1 MAGPAPDRV
10 GVVNELTVGDVVAAF
25 DALYPP
31 EWAEE
36 WDAVGLVCGD
46 PAEPVRRVH
55 LAVDPIRATVDE
67 TLDTG
72 AQLLI
77 THHPLLLRGV
87 HGVPAT
93 DHKGRLVHRL
103 IRGGAA
109 LLVAH
114 TNADVA
120 NPGVSDALADR
131 VGLADTVPLRTAD
144 PEPLDKI
151 VTFVPHAAA
160 GRVVDALAGAGAG
173 AIGDYTRCA
182 WTTTGT
188 GTFRP
193 EDGATPAIGSVGR
206 IEEVGETRVEL
217 VLPRARRAAVVAALR
232 SAHPYEE
239 PAFDVFEL
247 AALPGDRGIGR
258 VGVLAETMTLAE
270 FTAHVARVLPGSAA
284 GVRAAGDPDRPIR
297 TVAVQGGAGDGQL
310 GDAVRVGADAFLAA
324 DLRHHPASE
333 HTERGGPAL
342 VDASHWSTERPWLDD
357 AARLLGAALRA
368 RHGDLGATVDLS
380 VSDLITDPWTLHAG
394 QPLHLDPDKE
404 ASTTP

>member
-1 MAGPAPDRV
+1 
-10 GVVNELTVGDVVAAF
+10 
-25 DALYPP
+25 
-31 EWAEE
+31 
-36 WDAVGLVCGD
+36 
-46 PAEPVRRVH
+46 
-55 LAVDPIRATVDE
+55 
-67 TLDTG
+67 
-72 AQLLI
+72 
-77 THHPLLLRGV
+77 
-87 HGVPAT
+87 
-93 DHKGRLVHRL
+93 
-103 IRGGAA
+103 
-109 LLVAH
+109 
-114 TNADVA
+114 
-120 NPGVSDALADR
+120 
-131 VGLADTVPLRTAD
+131 VPLRTAD
-144 PEPLDKI
+144 PEPLDKV
-151 VTFVPHAAA
+151 VTFVPHADAD
-160 GRVVDALAGAGAG
+160 RVVDALAAAGAG

-193 EDGATPAIGSVGR
+193 EDGATPAIGSVDR
-206 IEEVGETRVEL
+206 IEVVGETRVEL
-217 VLPRARRAAVVAALR
+217 VLPRHRRAAVVAALR

-247 AALPGDRGIGR
+247 APLPGNRGIGR
-258 VGVLAETMTLAE
+258 VGVLAEPMTLAA
-270 FTAHVARVLPGSAA
+270 FTAHVARVLPASAA

-310 GDAVRVGADAFLAA
+310 GDAVRAGVDVFLAA

-357 AARLLGAALRA
+357 AARRLGAALRV
-368 RHGDLGATVDLS
+368 RHGELGATVDLS

>member
-1 MAGPAPDRV
+1 
-10 GVVNELTVGDVVAAF
+10 VNTLTVGDVVAAF
-25 DALYPP
+25 DSLYPP

-46 PAEPVRRVH
+46 PAEPVHRVRF
-55 LAVDPIRATVDE
+55 AVDPVAATVDE
-67 TLDTG
+67 ALDTG
-72 AQLLI
+72 TDLLI

-93 DHKGRLVHRL
+93 TAKGRLVHRL
-103 IRGGAA
+103 VRGGAA

-131 VGLADTVPLRTAD
+131 VGLRDTAPLRPAPD
-144 PEPLDKI
+144 PEPLDKV
-151 VTFVPHAAA
+151 VTFVPHVAVE
-160 GRVVDALAGAGAG
+160 RVVDALAAAGAG
-173 AIGDYTRCA
+173 ELGDYTRCA

-193 EDGATPAIGSVGR
+193 GDGASPAIGRVGQ
-206 IEEVGETRVEL
+206 IETVGETRVEL
-217 VLPRARRAAVVAALR
+217 VLRRHRRRAVVAALR
-232 SAHPYEE
+232 AAHPYEE

-258 VGVLAETMTLAE
+258 VGVLAEPTTLAA
-270 FTAHVARVLPGSAA
+270 FTAHVARVLPASAA
-284 GVRAAGDPDRPIR
+284 GVRAAGEPDRLIR

-310 GDAVRVGADAFLAA
+310 GDAVRAGVDVFLAA

-333 HTERGGPAL
+333 HLQRGGPAL
-342 VDASHWSTERPWLDD
+342 VDASHWSTEHPWLHD
-357 AARLLGAALRA
+357 AARRLGDALRV
-368 RHGDLGATVDLS
+368 RHGELGATVDLS
-380 VSDLITDPWTLHAG
+380 VSDLVTDPWTIHAG
-394 QPLHLDPDKE
+394 QTHHLDPDKE

>member
-1 MAGPAPDRV
+1 VDA
-10 GVVNELTVGDVVAAF
+10 LTVGDVIAAF

-46 PAEPVRRVH
+46 PAEPARRVH
-55 LAVDPIRATVDE
+55 FAVDPVAATVGE
-67 TLDTG
+67 ALDTG
-72 AQLLI
+72 SDLLI

-114 TNADVA
+114 TNADIA

-131 VGLADTVPLRTAD
+131 VGLTGTVPLRHAAG

-151 VTFVPHAAA
+151 VTFVPHADAD
-160 GRVVDALAGAGAG
+160 RVVDALAEAGAG
-173 AIGDYTRCA
+173 AIGDHTRCA

-188 GTFRP
+188 ATFRP
-193 EDGATPAIGSVGR
+193 EEGADPASGSVGL
-206 IEEVGETRVEL
+206 IEVVGETRVEL
-217 VLPRARRAAVVAALR
+217 VLPRHRRSAVVEALR

-258 VGVLAETMTLAE
+258 VGVLDRTVTLAE
-270 FTAHVARVLPGSAA
+270 FTAHVARVLPGSVA
-284 GVRAAGDPDRPIR
+284 GVRAAGDPDRPVR

-310 GDAVRVGADAFLAA
+310 GDAVRAGVDVFLAA

-357 AARLLGAALRA
+357 AARRLGAALRV
-368 RHGDLGATVDLS
+368 RHGELGATVDLT
-380 VSDLITDPWTLHAG
+380 VSDLITDPWTIHLG
-394 QPLHLDPDKE
+394 RPLQPDPDKE